1 MVLLAQANLDS
12 QAASQWTTVSL
23 RRLGDR
29 KLDIARVFFSV
40 ALHVVPR
47 SFRPHA
53 GFRSA
58 NRHCPARARWRQ
70 TRHELTAAEEKNA
83 TNWAAI
89 EADADFKRLLA
100 SKARFI
106 IPATLFFI
114 VYYFTLP
121 VLVGWFPKFMEQ
133 KVVGEV
139 NLAYLF
145 ALSQFFMAWII
156 AFLYL
161 AAAAG
166 WDRQA
171 AALLSKFTKGPRR

>member
-1 MVLLAQANLDS
+1 MPSPDASDLTPES
-12 QAASQWTTVSL
+12 AAPT
-23 RRLGDR
+23 
-29 KLDIARVFFSV
+29 DIAPLGRTGSK
-40 ALHVVPR
+40 P
-47 SFRPHA
+47 S
-53 GFRSA
+53 
-58 NRHCPARARWRQ
+58 
-70 TRHELTAAEEKNA
+70 HELTAAEEKNA
-83 TNWAAI
+83 TDWDAI
-89 EADADFKRLLA
+89 AADAEFKSLLA

-106 IPATLFFI
+106 VPATLLFI

-133 KVVGEV
+133 RVFGEV

-161 AAAAG
+161 VAAAG

-171 AALLSKFTKGPRR
+171 AALLAKFAKRRQP